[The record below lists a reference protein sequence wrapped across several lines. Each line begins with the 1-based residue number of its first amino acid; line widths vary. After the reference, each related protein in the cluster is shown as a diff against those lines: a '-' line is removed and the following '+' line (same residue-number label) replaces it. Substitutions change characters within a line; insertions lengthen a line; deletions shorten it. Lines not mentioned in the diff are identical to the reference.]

1 MGQLARVP
9 VNETQRLLAVR
20 SLNAIHNSPTPELAT
35 LAELAR
41 GVFETPYA
49 AINIIDE
56 DWQRIAGQAGLKIA
70 ECSRDMSICTRVV
83 FDDELLVIP
92 DLKQD
97 PELDAAPFVLEDPYF
112 RFYAGAP
119 VRLENGLPVGA
130 FCILD
135 QKPRRFSQSE
145 EESLM
150 RFAQIASALLRL
162 QKSNLLM
169 GIAENG
175 LRTAAMTDPLT
186 RFFNRSALEGL
197 VDGAL
202 SSAVT
207 AGRHF
212 GVLYLDMDGFKAIND
227 RFGHN
232 VGDEV
237 LCEAGSR
244 IRSVIRTDDIVV
256 RMGGDEFAIFVP
268 EPTDRSALVSLSERL
283 LIAFRAP
290 FAVDGVSVSAR
301 LSIGAALAPND
312 GATRA
317 LLLRNVDS
325 ALYQAKAAGRDRVAV
340 FSGLEA

>member
-1 MGQLARVP
+1 MGQLVRVP
-9 VNETQRLLAVR
+9 ANETQRLLAVR
-20 SLNAIHNSPTPELAT
+20 SLNAIHNSPTPELEI

-41 GVFETPYA
+41 SVFETPYA

-83 FDDELLVIP
+83 FDDELLVLP
-92 DLKQD
+92 DLMEE
-97 PELDAAPFVLEDPYF
+97 PELKAAPFVLDDPYF

-130 FCILD
+130 FCVLD
-135 QKPRRFSQSE
+135 QKPRRFSPGE

-169 GIAENG
+169 GIAENS
-175 LRTAAMTDPLT
+175 LRAAAMTDPLT
-186 RFFNRSALEGL
+186 RFFNRSALENL
-197 VDGAL
+197 VDSAL
-202 SSAVT
+202 SSAIA

-212 GVLYLDMDGFKAIND
+212 GVLYLDMDGFKSIND

-237 LCEAGSR
+237 LCEAASR

-268 EPTDRSALVSLSERL
+268 DPTDRSALVSLSERL
-283 LIAFRAP
+283 LAAFRAP
-290 FAVDGVSVSAR
+290 FAVEGVSVSAR
-301 LSIGAALAPND
+301 LSIGAALAPDD

-325 ALYQAKAAGRDRVAV
+325 ALYQAKAAGRDRVAI
-340 FSGLEA
+340 FNGLDG

>member
-1 MGQLARVP
+1 MGQLVRVP
-9 VNETQRLLAVR
+9 ANETQRLLAVR
-20 SLNAIHNSPTPELAT
+20 SLNAIHSSPTPELAT

-41 GVFETPYA
+41 GVFEMPYA

-92 DLKQD
+92 DLAED
-97 PELDAAPFVLEDPYF
+97 PELRSFSFVIEDPRF

-135 QKPRRFSQSE
+135 QKPRRFSPGEEQS
-145 EESLM
+145 L
-150 RFAQIASALLRL
+150 RHFAQIASALLRL

-186 RFFNRSALEGL
+186 RFFNRSALEGV

-202 SSAVT
+202 SAAVA

-212 GVLYLDMDGFKAIND
+212 GVLYLDMDGFKSIND

-237 LCEAGSR
+237 LCEAAAR
-244 IRSVIRTDDIVV
+244 IRSVVHADDIVV
-256 RMGGDEFAIFVP
+256 RMGGDEFAVFVSAP
-268 EPTDRSALVSLSERL
+268 PDRSALVSLSERL

-290 FAVDGVSVSAR
+290 FAVDGVSMSAK
-301 LSIGAALAPND
+301 LSIGVALAPKD
-312 GATRA
+312 GATRK
-317 LLLRNVDS
+317 LLLQNVDA
-325 ALYQAKAAGRDRVAV
+325 ALYQAKAAGRDRAAV
-340 FSGLEA
+340 FNALDA

>member
-1 MGQLARVP
+1 MGQLVRVP
-9 VNETQRLLAVR
+9 ANETQRLLAVR
-20 SLNAIHNSPTPELAT
+20 SLNAIHSSPTPELAT

-92 DLKQD
+92 DLAED
-97 PELDAAPFVLEDPYF
+97 PELRSFSFVLDDPRF

-119 VRLENGLPVGA
+119 VRLESGLPVGA

-135 QKPRRFSQSE
+135 QSPRQFSPVE
-145 EESLM
+145 ERSL
-150 RFAQIASALLRL
+150 RHFAQIASALLRL
-162 QKSNLLM
+162 QKTNLLM
-169 GIAENG
+169 GLAEG
-175 LRTAAMTDPLT
+175 DLRTAAMTDPLT
-186 RFFNRSALEGL
+186 RFFNRAALEGL
-197 VDGAL
+197 VDNAL
-202 SSAVT
+202 SAAVA

-212 GVLYLDMDGFKAIND
+212 GVLYLDMDGFKEIND

-237 LCEAGSR
+237 LCEAAVR
-244 IRSVIRTDDIVV
+244 IRSVVDAGDLVV

-268 EPTDRSALVSLSERL
+268 NITDRRALVSLSERL
-283 LIAFRAP
+283 LVAFRAP
-290 FAVDGVSVSAR
+290 FAVDGVSVFAR
-301 LSIGAALAPND
+301 LSIGAALAPDD
-312 GATRA
+312 GATRT
-317 LLLRNVDS
+317 LLLRNVDA
-325 ALYQAKAAGRDRVAV
+325 ALYRAKAAGRDRVAL
-340 FSGLEA
+340 FNALDA

>member
-1 MGQLARVP
+1 MGQLGRVP
-9 VNETQRLLAVR
+9 ANETQRLLAVR
-20 SLNAIHNSPTPELAT
+20 SLNGVHSSPTPELAT

-83 FDDELLVIP
+83 FDDELLVLP
-92 DLKQD
+92 DLMEE
-97 PELDAAPFVLEDPYF
+97 PELKAAPFVLDDPYF

-135 QKPRRFSQSE
+135 QRPRQFSSSE
-145 EESLM
+145 EQSLR

-162 QKSNLLM
+162 QKTNLLM
-169 GIAENG
+169 GIAEND
-175 LRTAAMTDPLT
+175 LRAAAMTDPLT
-186 RFFNRSALEGL
+186 RFFNRSALESI

-202 SSAVT
+202 ST
-207 AGRHF
+207 AITKGGNF
-212 GVLYLDMDGFKAIND
+212 GVLYLDMDGFKSIND

-237 LCEAGSR
+237 LCEASLR
-244 IRSVIRTDDIVV
+244 IRSVLRADDIVV

-268 EPTDRSALVSLSERL
+268 DSPDKHALVSLSERL
-283 LIAFRAP
+283 LAAFRTP
-290 FAVDGVSVSAR
+290 FAVDGVSVFAR
-301 LSIGAALAPND
+301 LSIGAALAPHD
-312 GATRA
+312 GATRVT
-317 LLLRNVDS
+317 LLKNVDS
-325 ALYQAKAAGRDRVAV
+325 ALYRAKAEGRDRVAV
-340 FSGLEA
+340 FNALNA

>member
-1 MGQLARVP
+1 MGQLFRVP
-9 VNETQRLLAVR
+9 PNEAQRLMAVR
-20 SLNAIHNSPTPELAT
+20 SLTAIHSSPTPELAV

-41 GVFETPYA
+41 GVFDTPYA

-56 DWQRIAGQAGLKIA
+56 DWQRIAGQAGLKIS

-92 DLKQD
+92 DLAED
-97 PELDAAPFVLEDPYF
+97 TELMVAPFVVQDPYF

-135 QKPRRFSQSE
+135 QTPRRFSQGE
-145 EESLM
+145 QKNLM
-150 RFAQIASALLRL
+150 QFAQIASALLRL
-162 QKSNLLM
+162 QKNNLLM
-169 GIAENG
+169 GIAETG

-186 RFFNRSALEGL
+186 RFFNRSALEGI

-202 SSAVT
+202 SNAIA
-207 AGRHF
+207 AGRSF

-237 LCEAGSR
+237 LCEAASR
-244 IRSVIRTDDIVV
+244 IRSVTRAEDIIV
-256 RMGGDEFAIFVP
+256 RMGGDEFAIFIPNQP
-268 EPTDRSALVSLSERL
+268 EKNTLMSLSERL
-283 LIAFRAP
+283 LVAFRAP
-290 FAVDGVSVSAR
+290 FMVDGVSIFAR
-301 LSIGAALAPND
+301 LSIGAALAPQD
-312 GATRA
+312 GATRT

-325 ALYQAKAAGRDRVAV
+325 ALYQAKAAGRDRVAIYNT
-340 FSGLEA
+340 

>member
-1 MGQLARVP
+1 MGQLVRVP
-9 VNETQRLLAVR
+9 ANETQRLLAVR
-20 SLNAIHNSPTPELAT
+20 SLNAVHSSPTPELAT

-92 DLKQD
+92 DLVED
-97 PELDAAPFVLEDPYF
+97 SELKAAPFVLEDPYF

-135 QKPRRFSQSE
+135 QAPRRFKESE
-145 EESLM
+145 QQSLM

-162 QKSNLLM
+162 QKTNLLM
-169 GIAENG
+169 GIAESG

-186 RFFNRSALEGL
+186 RFFNRSALEGI

-202 SSAVT
+202 SAAI
-207 AGRHF
+207 AGDRGF
-212 GVLYLDMDGFKAIND
+212 GALYLDMDGFKAIND

-237 LCEAGSR
+237 LCEAAAR
-244 IRSVIRTDDIVV
+244 IRSVIRIDDIVV

-268 EPTDRSALVSLSERL
+268 DLPEGDTLVSLSERL
-283 LIAFRAP
+283 LAAFRAP
-290 FAVDGVSVSAR
+290 FIVDGGSIFAR
-301 LSIGAALAPND
+301 LSIGAAAAPQD
-312 GATRA
+312 GATRIS
-317 LLLRNVDS
+317 LLRNVDA
-325 ALYQAKAAGRDRVAV
+325 ALYKAKAAGRDRVAV
-340 FSGLEA
+340 FGS

>member
-1 MGQLARVP
+1 MGRLVRVP
-9 VNETQRLLAVR
+9 TNETQRLLAVR
-20 SLNAIHNSPTPELAT
+20 SLNAIHSSPTPELSV

-41 GVFETPYA
+41 GVFGTPYA

-56 DWQRIAGQAGLKIA
+56 DWQRIAGQAGLEIA

-92 DLKQD
+92 DLAED
-97 PELDAAPFVLEDPYF
+97 TELMVAPFVVEDPRF

-119 VRLENGLPVGA
+119 VRLENGQPVGA

-135 QKPRRFSQSE
+135 QSPRRFSPSE
-145 EESLM
+145 EQSLL
-150 RFAQIASALLRL
+150 RFAQIASALLCL
-162 QKSNLLM
+162 QKTNLLM
-169 GIAENG
+169 GIAEND

-186 RFFNRSALEGL
+186 RFFNRSALDAV

-202 SSAVT
+202 SAAVA
-207 AGRHF
+207 AGRNF
-212 GVLYLDMDGFKAIND
+212 GVLYLDMDGFKSIND

-237 LCEAGSR
+237 LCEAAAR

-268 EPTDRSALVSLSERL
+268 APPDRNALVSLSERL

-290 FAVDGVSVSAR
+290 FTVDGVSIFAR
-301 LSIGAALAPND
+301 LSIGAALAPSD
-312 GATRA
+312 GATRM
-317 LLLRNVDS
+317 LLLRNVDA

-340 FSGLEA
+340 FNALDS